1 MDSRKHCDAQG
12 KPLVFLSLETVMNKF
27 RWPALAIGF
36 CASFSF
42 ADTQTGVY
50 LEAPYQSKAG
60 QVPACTALVV
70 KEGKRKVTLR
80 DANKSWPKTKID
92 AEAYSSHKTHTDL
105 NACLNAVTAYEG
117 RFDHTQVSNLMLGN
131 LTPGMPSEF
140 AFMLLGAASN
150 RSMSSYMDPVTGTNK
165 TYTYYVWNNSKRMG
179 AFGAALSVAGAATGL
194 GGVIGSVGAVQAGAV
209 AMTAASTAYS
219 VESLK
224 AYKVVTIGVDES
236 GTIQS
241 FSAN

>member
-1 MDSRKHCDAQG
+1 
-12 KPLVFLSLETVMNKF
+12 MNKF
-27 RWPALAIGF
+27 RRQALAIGLY
-36 CASFSF
+36 ASLGF
-42 ADTQTGVY
+42 ADTQTAVY

-92 AEAYSSHKTHTDL
+92 AEAFSTLKTHTDL
-105 NACLNAVTAYEG
+105 NACLNAVTAYGG
-117 RFDHTQVSNLMLGN
+117 RFDDTHVSNLMLGQ

-150 RSMSSYMDPVTGTNK
+150 QSMSSYMDPVTGTNK
-165 TYTYYVWNNSKRMG
+165 TYTYYVWNNSKKMG
-179 AFGAALSVAGAATGL
+179 VFGAALSVAGAATGL
-194 GGVIGSVGAVQAGAV
+194 GGVVGSVGAVQAGAV

-241 FSAN
+241 FSSN